1 MQGKNVSVIYYYI
14 INYPKILLTQNNIYD
29 LTVFVGEESGHGLA
43 GSFGSG
49 SIPKLQFR
57 CQRGLWSHFK
67 AQLGKDLLPS
77 SLIGCWQ
84 DPVCQGL
91 LD

>member
-1 MQGKNVSVIYYYI
+1 MTTKTYWLKTTCMISQF
-14 INYPKILLTQNNIYD
+14 
-29 LTVFVGEESGHGLA
+29 FVGEDPGHGLA
-43 GSFGSG
+43 GSFGSE
-49 SIPKLQFR
+49 SIPRLR
-57 CQRGLWSHFK
+57 STCQPGLWSHFK

-84 DPVCQGL
+84 DPVPQGL